1 MKDWQQGGWT
11 GSINRFARREVR
23 NQFRNSQTARQARYG
38 YLHLLLQAFFRIGT
52 FGRFIGL
59 YLVFDFMLIIIE
71 VFFTSL
77 TPTNMQRWLELRQPL
92 GSSELLLSISSYL
105 IGAQVGVLGVI
116 SLALA
121 LVTLIA
127 QRENSSTD
135 IKVYYHESFAFEL
148 VASCTALLA
157 VLCAQLLWPTRTFLN
172 WIGVGTDVQVFK
184 FGLLYLHLWWLL
196 INIAGLAHFV
206 ATTFGFVQQSERERL
221 RQRYTANVVLPLD
234 LIKRLRQQ
242 LYTTARTDLISDG
255 AGDKRPS
262 VTFGLDYG
270 TPFEVEVRSVFTR
283 PVALH
288 DVRMKWVRW
297 ALCRWAE
304 RSTKAATAGN
314 ATPAGLRHQE
324 PHIWF
329 TPHMDGHL
337 VGPVSWCRRRGGVPL
352 DRIERLVLRYAF
364 RFRSIA
370 SDT

>member
-1 MKDWQQGGWT
+1 MNWKQGGWT
-11 GSINRFARREVR
+11 GSLTRFARREVR
-23 NQFRNSQTARQARYG
+23 DQLRNNQAAQKARYG
-38 YLHLLLQAFFRIGT
+38 YLHRLLRAFFRVRT

-59 YLVFDFMLIIIE
+59 YFIFDLTLIA
-71 VFFTSL
+71 FQSLFANFTSV
-77 TPTNMQRWLELRQPL
+77 NSQRWLELRQPL
-92 GSSELLLSISSYL
+92 GSSEILLSISSYL

-127 QRENSSTD
+127 QQENSSTD

-157 VLCAQLLWPTRTFLN
+157 VLCAQLLWPAQNFAYFL
-172 WIGVGTDVQVFK
+172 GVGIEIHLFK
-184 FGLLYLHLWWLL
+184 FGLLYLHLGWLL

-221 RQRYTANVVLPLD
+221 RQRYTANVVLPRD
-234 LIKRLRQQ
+234 LTQRLRQQ
-242 LYTTARTDLISDG
+242 LYTIASNEVISEG
-255 AGDKRPS
+255 AEDKRPS

-270 TPFEVEVRSVFTR
+270 APFEVEILSVFTR

-288 DVRMKWVRW
+288 DVRMTWVRW
-297 ALCRWAE
+297 ALRRWTE
-304 RSTKAATAGN
+304 RTTRAAVAGN
-314 ATPAGLRHQE
+314 PTTAGLRHQK

-337 VGPVSWCRRRGGVPL
+337 IGSVGWCRRRGGVPL
-352 DRIERLVLRYAF
+352 NRIERLVLRHAF
-364 RFRSIA
+364 RFRKA
-370 SDT
+370 ADDA